1 MYARLFQFNLG
12 PGSWDESAKLADQF
26 APIFSTL
33 EGLKSVTFFGDA
45 DSGEYGTFSLWETE
59 EAAEASRQALGEVFQ
74 EAVGNKLK
82 GPPTVKTM
90 EVYEPRT

>member
-1 MYARLFQFNLG
+1 MAHC
-12 PGSWDESAKLADQF
+12 
-26 APIFSTL
+26 T
-33 EGLKSVTFFGDA
+33 
-45 DSGEYGTFSLWETE
+45 
-59 EAAEASRQALGEVFQ
+59 RQALGEVFQ